1 MYNMRSTFFHLKQCA
16 CMRTSRASIRIR
28 IFPSASGF
36 VNIIYEFLIF
46 FLKSVAL
53 LHVRLRTLVNTCTA
67 ADIQISEK
75 L

>member
-1 MYNMRSTFFHLKQCA
+1 MRMHAHFSCIYTNSYFTST
-16 CMRTSRASIRIR
+16 
-28 IFPSASGF
+28 SGF
-36 VNIIYEFLIF
+36 VNIIYEFLIL

-53 LHVRLRTLVNTCTA
+53 LHVRLRTSVNACTA